1 MRMQMTSLLF
11 ALAVVACAN
20 ETPPPTTPPA
30 ASPSPPA
37 SVLVTQAPEPG
48 AGKPQHGKLYAL
60 VVSFISPGNGTDDA
74 AYERLRNVVSDVG
87 ATRVGHVHGHW
98 GKEGEHDE
106 CFDLAALSFTE
117 KKAFVQ
123 RVRLASNSER
133 VTVTENARCRNER
146 E

>member
-1 MRMQMTSLLF
+1 MSARFSLFLLLF
-11 ALAVVACAN
+11 CCSCGGA
-20 ETPPPTTPPA
+20 ETVPPPVP
-30 ASPSPPA
+30 ASPSPPP

-48 AGKPQHGKLYAL
+48 AGKPQHGKIYAL
-60 VVSFISPGNGTDDA
+60 VVSFTSPGNGTDDA

-106 CFDLAALSFTE
+106 CFDLTALSFTE

-123 RVRLASNSER
+123 RVRLASNSDR